1 MGKIKSM
8 KTLTINTNS
17 WHYRYI
23 NWAVDMPS
31 SWEMDTCR
39 YVRLF
44 IWTTLKIIFFSAFA
58 VAALVAVLTGCFI
71 IGFGLIGANIFISTL
86 VGAIAVAVPM
96 ATIII
101 AGLGI
106 STYVSYIK
114 EKRSERREAIR
125 RVNWE
130 RQARGEKP
138 IEVERGP
145 ISTLY
150 HGFKDKTCAKVN
162 FDYGWNNEE
171 DNDES
176 RD

>member
-8 KTLTINTNS
+8 KTLTINADS

-31 SWEMDTCR
+31 SHEMDTCR

-44 IWTTLKIIFFSAFA
+44 IWATLKIITFSAFA
-58 VAALVAVLTGCFI
+58 AAALVAVLTGCFK
-71 IGFGLIGANIFISTL
+71 IGFGLTGANIFISTI
-86 VGAIAVAVPM
+86 VGAVAVAVPM

-101 AGLGI
+101 AGIGI

-114 EKRSERREAIR
+114 EKRAARNEAVK

-150 HGFKDKTCAKVN
+150 HGFKEKTCAKVN
-162 FDYGWNNEE
+162 FDYGLEQ
-171 DNDES
+171 
-176 RD
+176 

>member
-1 MGKIKSM
+1 M

-23 NWAVDMPS
+23 DWAIYMPS
-31 SWEMDTCR
+31 SHEMDTCR

-44 IWTTLKIIFFSAFA
+44 IWATLKIIMFSAFA
-58 VAALVAVLTGCFI
+58 VAALVAVLVSCFK
-71 IGFGLIGANIFISTL
+71 IGFGLTGANIFISTL
-86 VGAIAVAVPM
+86 VGAIVVAVPIAVPT

-101 AGLGI
+101 ADLGI
-106 STYVSYIK
+106 SYIK
-114 EKRSERREAIR
+114 EKRSERREAIKL
-125 RVNWE
+125 VNWE

-162 FDYGWNNEE
+162 FD
-171 DNDES
+171 
-176 RD
+176 